1 MKVYKINEK
10 KNSGVTILYITSIV
24 SDTVHENLLRL
35 SAKSDL
41 VFVFPKYQ
49 EKKISAKKFSH
60 LYGAIF
66 YGVSESNDETTN
78 IWEVL
83 DYIHELTD
91 YYSYSILLQSDLE
104 KLEIDE
110 VNSIWRLQNSIL
122 ETSVFSWRTLNNKE
136 LQEIYTLPR
145 KQFKVWKYC
154 FSFPG
159 NISSQGMYS
168 KYKTQDRVMFIRPV
182 SLDKLKEELKNRPD
196 ILATFKGSGIKVML
210 PSLIP
215 EKTVLNMNIKN
226 AKL

>member
-10 KNSGVTILYITSIV
+10 KKPGVTIIYITSEI
-24 SDTVHENLLRL
+24 SDIEHENLLRI

-49 EKKISAKKFSH
+49 EKKISAKKFSY

-66 YGVSESNDETTN
+66 YGLSDCNDETTN
-78 IWEVL
+78 VWEIL

-91 YYSYSILLQSDLE
+91 YYSYSIILQSDLE

-110 VNSIWRLQNSIL
+110 VNSIGRLQNSIL
-122 ETSVFSWRTLNNKE
+122 ETSVYSWRTLNNKE
-136 LQEIYTLPR
+136 LQKIYTLPR
-145 KQFKVWKYC
+145 KQVKIWRYH
-154 FSFPG
+154 FSLPG
-159 NISSQGMYS
+159 YINSLGMYS
-168 KYKTQDRVMFIRPV
+168 KYKTPDRVMFIRPV
-182 SLDKLKEELKNRPD
+182 SLVKLKEELKDRQD
-196 ILATFKGSGIKVML
+196 ILATFKGSGIKIML

-215 EKTVLNMNIKN
+215 VKTSLNMNIKN